1 MLGFNHNYK
10 KIEWLSTLAIATE
23 KKGGMKLILNLY
35 LGDGFPPEGTL
46 ITFINKNSISL
57 LQIISLSV
65 VNITEKLQCS
75 QLDLGLFLA

>member
-46 ITFINKNSISL
+46 ITFINKNSNSL
-57 LQIISLSV
+57 CTTDNLIIGSKHNRKIAMFS
-65 VNITEKLQCS
+65 
-75 QLDLGLFLA
+75 A